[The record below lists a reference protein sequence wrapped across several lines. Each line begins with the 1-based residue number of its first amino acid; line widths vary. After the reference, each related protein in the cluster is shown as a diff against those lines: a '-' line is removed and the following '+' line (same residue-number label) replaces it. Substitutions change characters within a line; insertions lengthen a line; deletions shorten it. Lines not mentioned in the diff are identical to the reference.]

1 MYKAICWMMR
11 AVVTSAY
18 GNENLKSM
26 SGILQKLSE
35 VMQNMVSPGSDLE
48 HMYGLFVAFGTGLL
62 VVYLA
67 IDIVSSAS
75 VAPLTT
81 EGVVRSFTRM
91 MIGYLF
97 LTNGF
102 TIASGFAKLGAVYA
116 ETLLTKAGTQDF
128 GYEGKTLD
136 TMLSAMKTYM
146 ENHILSNAPFVMLK
160 ILIPF
165 ALIFVVRL
173 VVLLVAV
180 ERLYEIA
187 GRIVLAP
194 IALSAFYSRG
204 VFDAGARYIKR
215 ILSRSLQIVAIITI
229 LWGTPQL
236 TYQMSQQN
244 NSLLSGYKKTFEQ
257 AEADRDKVLSDK
269 AKEDEKPLIV
279 KGLTF
284 LGDHMVDAF
293 DWCGA
298 RVANITFGEK
308 GEEEWIDGC
317 NSLLRVFGDKT
328 YNDDAA
334 TFGAILDSYE
344 TYGYNA
350 SVGLTKTS
358 TLIYLCAMQVAM
370 IVVLF
375 GSQSLIDDML
385 S

>member
-35 VMQNMVSPGSDLE
+35 VMQSMVTPGSDLE
-48 HMYGLFVAFGTGLL
+48 NMYNVFVAFGTALL
-62 VVYLA
+62 CVYLL
-67 IDIVSSAS
+67 IDLVSSAS
-75 VAPLTT
+75 IAPLTPET
-81 EGVVRSFTRM
+81 VLRSFVRM
-91 MIGYLF
+91 LIGDLF

-102 TIASGFAKLGAVYA
+102 LIASGFVRLGAIYA
-116 ETLLTKAGTQDF
+116 ETLLAKAGTQDF
-128 GYEGKTLD
+128 GYKADTLD

-146 ENHILSNAPFVMLK
+146 ENHLLSNAPFVMLK

-187 GRIVLAP
+187 GRIILAP
-194 IALSAFYSRG
+194 IALSAFYTRG
-204 VFDAGARYIKR
+204 VFDAGARYLKK
-215 ILSRSLQIVAIITI
+215 ILSRALQMVAIITI

-244 NSLLSGYKKTFEQ
+244 NSLLSGYKTTFDK
-257 AEADRDKVLSDK
+257 AEKDKEKVVSDK
-269 AKEDEKPLIV
+269 ANEDNKPLVV

-317 NSLLRVFGDKT
+317 NSLLHVFSDKT

-358 TLIYLCAMQVAM
+358 TLVYLCAMQVAM